1 MDECC
6 TLFKHFILR
15 TLIKLTKRQY
25 FDQIDKLK
33 HKFAVWPITVR
44 AKAKLPC
51 PFLYCP
57 TII

>member
-33 HKFAVWPITVR
+33 HKFAVWPITV
-44 AKAKLPC
+44 
-51 PFLYCP
+51 
-57 TII
+57 